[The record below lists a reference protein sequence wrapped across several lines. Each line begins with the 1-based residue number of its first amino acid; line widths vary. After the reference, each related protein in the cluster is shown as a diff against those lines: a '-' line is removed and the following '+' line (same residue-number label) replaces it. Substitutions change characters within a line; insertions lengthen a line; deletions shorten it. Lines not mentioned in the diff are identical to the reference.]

1 MSLLFET
8 PLIAGLRY
16 EQEVI
21 GKDDEQLLIE
31 RLSKLGLTPFR
42 FHGWIGNRKTESFG
56 WRYDFD
62 DASFAP
68 ADPIPNWL
76 ESLRTTAAEFAGVAP
91 ADFVH
96 VLLARY
102 DPGAG
107 IGWHRDRD
115 LFDKVVGISLN
126 TPAMLRFRQRIGS
139 GFKRATLE
147 VAPRSAYLLSGEAR
161 YEWEHS
167 IVPGEALRFSITFRT
182 LSEKGR
188 RMAAAQG

>member
-1 MSLLFET
+1 MSLLFEM

-21 GKDDEQLLIE
+21 GKDEERVLIE
-31 RLSKLGLTPFR
+31 RLSHLGLTRFR
-42 FHGWIGNRKTESFG
+42 FHGWIGNRKTQSFG

-68 ADPIPNWL
+68 ADQIPQWL
-76 ESLRTTAAEFAGVAP
+76 DSLRATVAEFAGVAP

-102 DPGAG
+102 DPAAG

-147 VAPRSAYLLSGEAR
+147 VSPRSAYLLSGEAR

-167 IVPGEALRFSITFRT
+167 IAPGHALRFSITFRT

>member
-76 ESLRTTAAEFAGVAP
+76 EPLRTTAAGFAGVAP

-115 LFDKVVGISLN
+115 LFDKVVGISRN

>member
-68 ADPIPNWL
+68 ADPIPEWL
-76 ESLRTTAAEFAGVAP
+76 ELLRTTAAEFAGVAS

-167 IVPGEALRFSITFRT
+167 IVPGQALRFSITFRT
-182 LSEKGR
+182 LSDKGR